1 MQNSSADTPK
11 EIVVLTHGIFSSKWL
26 IAPLARRLRHAGYDT
41 RLWGYFTLRG
51 SNRDI
56 GKRFADYLAKLA
68 SENPGRSVHV
78 VAHSMGCIVSR
89 CALLA
94 GVPANIGR
102 IVMLAPPNRGSHVA
116 RQLLPIY
123 GWFCSTLRE
132 LSDDP
137 ASFVN
142 MLPREIVGREVGVIA
157 VTRDNV
163 VRLESTYLDNHRDHA
178 VVNTWHTGVLWLAE
192 TAEYVDSFLQ
202 TGQFA
207 KHRHAALA
215 SEESPVSIEAVCKTV

>member
-1 MQNSSADTPK
+1 MQSKAAHAGENGSKHGD
-11 EIVVLTHGIFSSKWL
+11 IVVLTHGIFSSKWL
-26 IAPLARRLRHAGYDT
+26 IAPLARRLRRAGYDT

-56 GKRFADYLAKLA
+56 GQRFANYLAKL
-68 SENPGRSVHV
+68 SQENPGRTIHV
-78 VAHSMGCIVSR
+78 VAHSMGSIVSR

-94 GVPANIGR
+94 GVPPSVGR

-123 GWFCSTLRE
+123 GWFCTTLCE

-137 ASFVN
+137 LSFVN
-142 MLPREIVGREVGVIA
+142 TLPREVDGHEVGVIA

-163 VRLESTYLDNHRDHA
+163 VRLESTYLDNHRDHV
-178 VVNTWHTGVLWLAE
+178 VVNSWHTGVLWLDE
-192 TAEYVDSFLQ
+192 TGEYIDSFLQ

-207 KHRHAALA
+207 RSAKLA
-215 SEESPVSIEAVCKTV
+215 TC